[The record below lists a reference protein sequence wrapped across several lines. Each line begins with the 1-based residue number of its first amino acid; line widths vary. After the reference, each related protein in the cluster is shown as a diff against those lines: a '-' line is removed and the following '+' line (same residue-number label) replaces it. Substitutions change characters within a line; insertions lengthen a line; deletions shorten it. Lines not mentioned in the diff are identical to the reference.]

1 MTKRDWNKR
10 YYVTMRNGLAE
21 WVVHWVNLGVGC
33 SGVGCSWRSDW
44 LRGGSFTRSMTMK
57 NGSAEWDGSSFA
69 GVGWTKHSPSRE
81 GDEDGNLT
89 GVIVGSTT
97 RSLSLSLFGCLWVLF
112 SLSLSLFARLQ
123 KWFEVKITTKNIL
136 RPIALILQ
144 SKLKT
149 FSVWPNF

>member
-10 YYVTMRNGLAE
+10 YYVTMRYGLAE
-21 WVVHWVNLGVGC
+21 WVVHWVSLGVGC
-33 SGVGCSWRSDW
+33 SWQFDW

-57 NGSAEWDGSSFA
+57 NGPVEWDRSSFA

-81 GDEDGNLT
+81 GVEDGDLT
-89 GVIVGSTT
+89 GKFVGSMA
-97 RSLSLSLFGCLWVLF
+97 RSLSLPLSLFACLWVLL